1 MTKEEKKQWI
11 LKYMEEHKDEF
22 IDITAENFILA
33 YIDKFNPKLIEWYP
47 YGSPKVHE
55 IGKLLAELYKENKV
69 GRNRHYCK
77 IWQDGYPR
85 WFYIYYL
92 KYQVLKGDKNCIL
105 CGVNL
110 LWEDEE
116 NS

>member
-33 YIDKFNPKLIEWYP
+33 YVDKFNPKLIEWYP

-55 IGKLLAELYKENKV
+55 IGKLLAECT
-69 GRNRHYCK
+69 RK
-77 IWQDGYPR
+77 IRLVDIDIIVKYGKMDIRDG
-85 WFYIYYL
+85 FIS
-92 KYQVLKGDKNCIL
+92 II
-105 CGVNL
+105 
-110 LWEDEE
+110 
-116 NS
+116 